1 MKLLHVKTARSI
13 WLVDSNDINPRG
25 IDISFPLSAIAKR
38 YGFQKYPKTL
48 AEADENSASGIVYEQ
63 GHFETEAGRYEIDK
77 VSMHNDGLVV
87 NNRQSTDLGELFL
100 EDALSFLAGEFG
112 LTYQHGMVHKKIYTS
127 ELIVKTEKDLGT
139 LFSPLDPIQ
148 KRVGDLIGHKMGP
161 FWPQRGL
168 TGLLAPRRRSRASPR
183 APRRCD
189 AHVTAA
195 LLQELLRLYARRQYP
210 QTVSALIE
218 MTARPARLR
227 RFAFGAHRGQPIVM
241 KAN

>member
-161 FWPQRGL
+161 FGFKLNIDVTTTSDRPAMFIFEREVNKPIGQQRYYSS
-168 TGLLAPRRRSRASPR
+168 APLKT
-183 APRRCD
+183 D
-189 AHVTAA
+189 QH
-195 LLQELLRLYARRQYP
+195 LGILQELE
-210 QTVSALIE
+210 AL
-218 MTARPARLR
+218 L
-227 RFAFGAHRGQPIVM
+227 
-241 KAN
+241 